1 MAGFSV
7 SLHAAAHIPVS
18 GNLNLQSRR
27 PLGVR
32 QETESRREIPRYRE
46 TCTFNFTSHRT
57 GDWSHNFTHSRRSIA
72 T

>member
-46 TCTFNFTSHRT
+46 TCLSLRSAIAPTVTLFRL
-57 GDWSHNFTHSRRSIA
+57 SRNPGFQ
-72 T
+72 